1 MSQGLSLFVKV
12 WQRDIHTCG
21 NFQDATTFAM
31 PSYFC
36 PRFLLRF
43 EKKTIA
49 TPFNSAPS
57 TESMCVCEHVCEP
70 TFGPW
75 ALCALCGGFSLP
87 RLSSF
92 GFWAVWFR
100 ASHGVLYF
108 LFSSSACPACSI
120 TGNMC
125 LQTTWL
131 CGMHGPNK
139 GLAGVLGLQRF
150 PHAHDMQANRNVS
163 SCQNPLPAAFLR
175 LRYACTCAC
184 TNRERGACQA
194 QWFRL
199 LPVELQQTL

>member
-1 MSQGLSLFVKV
+1 M
-12 WQRDIHTCG
+12 
-21 NFQDATTFAM
+21 
-31 PSYFC
+31 
-36 PRFLLRF
+36 
-43 EKKTIA
+43 
-49 TPFNSAPS
+49 
-57 TESMCVCEHVCEP
+57 CEHVCEP
-70 TFGPW
+70 TFSPW
-75 ALCALCGGFSLP
+75 TLCALCRDFSLP
-87 RLSSF
+87 HLSSLPHLLSYPSLRCRMLCQLAVSHFYTVGIKTNF

-100 ASHGVLYF
+100 ASHSILYF

-184 TNRERGACQA
+184 TNRQRGACQA

-199 LPVELQQTL
+199 LPAELHQTL